1 VPASRLANTVRLVAL
16 LLSLGALTACG
27 GSRRPDVLVD
37 PAVSLAPHS
46 RIGLVT
52 FTATGAR
59 GGLATLATSRMA
71 ERVLG
76 AQQGIE
82 VLELGTITGPIDAAA
97 ARRLGAQH
105 GVKTIMVGQL
115 TISDLKPKASLLGGI
130 SLSTEVTLALSTRL
144 LSTESG
150 ATLWA
155 RSSTR
160 RETLQS
166 VSIANGTAV
175 VDAQD
180 PKEAYGEVV
189 NALVWNV
196 TTDLRGTGCGSSEP
210 VGARRETPGR
220 ARFSSRSRIRS
231 ARHRPRA

>member
-1 VPASRLANTVRLVAL
+1 MSVHRPLPFVRWSVTAIAL
-16 LLSLGALTACG
+16 IAGAACG

-37 PAVSLAPHS
+37 PVVSLVPHS

-59 GGLATLATSRMA
+59 GALATLATTRMA

-76 AQQGIE
+76 AQRGIE
-82 VLELGTITGPIDAAA
+82 VLEIGTVTGPIDAAA
-97 ARRLGAQH
+97 ARRLG
-105 GVKTIMVGQL
+105 
-115 TISDLKPKASLLGGI
+115 GI
-130 SLSTEVTLALSTRL
+130 SVSTEVTLALSTRL

-155 RSSTR
+155 RSSTQ

-166 VSIANGTAV
+166 VSLANGTAV
-175 VDAQD
+175 FDAQD
-180 PKEAYGEVV
+180 PGEAYGEVV

-196 TTDLRGTGCGSSEP
+196 TTDFRGTW
-210 VGARRETPGR
+210 VRQ
-220 ARFSSRSRIRS
+220 
-231 ARHRPRA
+231 

>member
-1 VPASRLANTVRLVAL
+1 MIQTRLARCMCVASTFLALVV
-16 LLSLGALTACG
+16 LSACG

-37 PAVSLAPHS
+37 PVVSLAPHS

-76 AQQGIE
+76 AQRGIE
-82 VLELGTITGPIDAAA
+82 VLELGPITGPIDAAV
-97 ARRLGAQH
+97 ARRLGELH
-105 GVKTIMVGQL
+105 GVKTILLGQL
-115 TISDLKPKASLLGGI
+115 TISNVKPKASLLGGI
-130 SLSTEVTLALSTRL
+130 NLSTEVTLALSTRL

-155 RSSTR
+155 RSSTK

-175 VDAQD
+175 FDAQD
-180 PKEAYGEVV
+180 PAEAYGAVV

-196 TTDLRGTGCGSSEP
+196 TTDFRGTW
-210 VGARRETPGR
+210 VRQ
-220 ARFSSRSRIRS
+220 
-231 ARHRPRA
+231 

>member
-1 VPASRLANTVRLVAL
+1 MSVQRPLTLLRSSVTAIAL
-16 LLSLGALTACG
+16 LAGAACG
-27 GSRRPDVLVD
+27 GSRRQDVLVD

-76 AQQGIE
+76 AQRGIE
-82 VLELGTITGPIDAAA
+82 VLELGTVTGPIDAAA

-105 GVKTIMVGQL
+105 GVKTILVGQL
-115 TISDLKPKASLLGGI
+115 TVSDVKPKASLLGGI
-130 SLSTEVTLALSTRL
+130 NLSTEVTLALSTRI
-144 LSTESG
+144 LSAESG

-166 VSIANGTAV
+166 VTIANGTAV
-175 VDAQD
+175 FDAQD
-180 PKEAYGEVV
+180 AGEAYGEVV

-196 TTDLRGTGCGSSEP
+196 TTDFRGTW
-210 VGARRETPGR
+210 VRQ
-220 ARFSSRSRIRS
+220 
-231 ARHRPRA
+231 